1 MQRRFFGTLFNTY
14 SFYAL
19 YANLDGFEIDEKTR
33 TPHADLS
40 ELDRWILSKLQSLI
54 AEVRGHLDNYDPTK
68 AARAIQ
74 DFVTDQLSNW
84 YVRLSRRRF
93 WKGELTND
101 KRAAY
106 ETLNECL
113 QTVAQLMSPI
123 APFFAEW
130 LYRNLTGGQGIESV
144 HLTLLVETDETRTDP
159 KLEERMELAQR
170 ISSLAHSLR
179 KKSVLKVRQPLL
191 RILVPV
197 LNDTTKEQVGRV
209 EDLICA
215 EINVKHI
222 EFLDDES
229 ESGVLVKS
237 VKPNF
242 KRLGQQYGPRLKA
255 VGARIQQ
262 MTAAEISQLE
272 KEGSLA
278 VEVDGQPI
286 TLAPDD
292 VEIRTDDLPG
302 WLVATDGP
310 LTVALDVTL
319 TYALRQ
325 EGLARELVN
334 RLQNLRKDS
343 GLEVQDKIRVTLA
356 DQQPELAAAVAA
368 FGDYIRAETQALALT
383 FAADVNGGSVLEFD
397 DYSVSVRLEV
407 ATA

>member
-1 MQRRFFGTLFNTY
+1 VPL
-14 SFYAL
+14 A
-19 YANLDGFEIDEKTR
+19 E
-33 TPHADLS
+33 LS
-40 ELDRWILSKLQSLI
+40 ELDRWVLSKLQSLI
-54 AEVRGHLDNYDPTK
+54 GEVRGHLDGYDPTK

-93 WKGELTND
+93 WKGELTQD

-106 ETLNECL
+106 ETLQECL
-113 QTVAQLMSPI
+113 VVVAQLMSPI
-123 APFFAEW
+123 APFFGEW
-130 LYRNLTGGQGIESV
+130 LYKNMTDGMRAEAVAKNTPLAPESV
-144 HLTLLVETDETRTDP
+144 HLTLLVEADTARID
-159 KLEERMELAQR
+159 KALEERMELAQR

-179 KKSVLKVRQPLL
+179 KKSVLKVRQPLQ

-197 LNDTTKEQVGRV
+197 LNDTTKEQVGLV

-222 EFLDDES
+222 EFLDD

-262 MTAAEISQLE
+262 MTAAEISKLE

-278 VEVDGQPI
+278 VAVDGQPI

-319 TYALRQ
+319 TDELRQ

-368 FGDYIRAETQALALT
+368 FGDYIRTETQALALT

-397 DYSVSVRLEV
+397 DYSVPVQLEV